1 MLAVPLLLGVAA
13 SRPSPWQLLLAAA
26 AASGYLASATAQ
38 AWLRARRRPSFVP
51 SLLVY
56 GGAFAV
62 LGAVLV
68 VARPALAISVVV
80 VIPAAAVTLAG
91 ARPGTRRD
99 LANSLAQ
106 VAIALVLVPA
116 AAYASGDAALATVVA
131 ATLIAGAYLVGTVL
145 VVRSVIRERGSAAF
159 ARLSVGYHALA
170 FVLATAALPWP
181 FTFVAAGLT
190 ARAVA
195 LPMLQRRRA
204 GTPRPLRPIH
214 VGVTEIVASTVLVVV
229 AFVAGVGA

>member
-13 SRPSPWQLLLAAA
+13 SRPTPWQILLAAA

-51 SLLVY
+51 SLIAY

-62 LGAVLV
+62 LGVVLV
-68 VARPALAISVVV
+68 AARPVLALSLVVV
-80 VIPAAAVTLAG
+80 VPAAAVALAR
-91 ARPGTRRD
+91 ARPGTGRD

-106 VAIALVLVPA
+106 VAIALALVPA
-116 AAYASGDAALATVVA
+116 AAWASGDPAVARVVA
-131 ATLIAGAYLVGTVL
+131 ATAIAAAYLVGTVL
-145 VVRSVIRERGSAAF
+145 VVRSVIRERGNARF
-159 ARLSVGYHALA
+159 ARLSVGYHALVV
-170 FVLATAALPWP
+170 VLATATLPWP
-181 FTFVAAGLT
+181 FTVVALGLT

-195 LPMLQRRRA
+195 LPLLQRRRA
-204 GTPRPLRPIH
+204 GTRRPLRPIH